1 MNLHEIKIL
10 IDELNY
16 ELNEELDEGFNMDLR
31 REGCRSAAGDM
42 LGSEAIRRE

>member
-10 IDELNY
+10 IDELN
-16 ELNEELDEGFNMDLR
+16 NELDEGFNMDLR
-31 REGCRSAAGDM
+31 REGCRSAAGDR